1 MYWISVCLYVR
12 VRGSAHHHADVHYF
26 YEAFEL

>member
-1 MYWISVCLYVR
+1 MYWISVCLY